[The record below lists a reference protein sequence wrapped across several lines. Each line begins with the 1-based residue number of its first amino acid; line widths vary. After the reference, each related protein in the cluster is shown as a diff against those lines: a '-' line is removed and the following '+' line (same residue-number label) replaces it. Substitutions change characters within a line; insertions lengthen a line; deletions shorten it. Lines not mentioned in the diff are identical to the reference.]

1 MDSPLKPLPTTL
13 VGRGGTRVA
22 TEYTQRDFL
31 LHRPQIEPNLE
42 TVAPQIRGKRVLIT
56 GAGGSIGSELCRRM
70 VEYGPEQLVLLGRGE
85 NSIFEIDIEL
95 RDKGYAACLAP
106 VIADVRD
113 KGRLERVYKE
123 YRPQLVFHT
132 AAHKHVHLMER
143 HPDEAVRSNI
153 FGTLNVARM
162 ALEHGAEAF
171 VLISSDKA
179 INPTSVYGATK
190 KASEYIVQSL
200 VGQGE
205 TRFVVVRFG
214 NVIRSRGSIIP
225 LFERQIRQGGP
236 VTITHPQ
243 MTRFFM
249 SIPEAAYL
257 VLQSGAVAESG
268 QVCVLDMGEP
278 VKIVDLAHNLIEMAG
293 LQLDIDIE
301 IKFIG
306 PRPGEKLV
314 EEVVHAAECLRPTQW
329 EKILLDEPDQI
340 DFDCFYQR
348 LKELEICA
356 AAGEN
361 ERLVALL
368 RKLVPAYAPKGEWSY
383 AEPLLTGLDG
393 GG

>member
-1 MDSPLKPLPTTL
+1 M
-13 VGRGGTRVA
+13 
-22 TEYTQRDFL
+22 QRDFI
-31 LHRPQIEPNLE
+31 LHRPQIKPDLE
-42 TVAPQIRGKRVLIT
+42 TVAPQIKGKRVLVT
-56 GAGGSIGSELCRRM
+56 GAGGSIGSELCRQI
-70 VEYGPEQLVLLGRGE
+70 VEYDPEQLVLLGRGE
-85 NSIFEIDIEL
+85 NSIFEIDVEL
-95 RDKGYAACLAP
+95 REKGHAACLVP

-113 KGRLERVYKE
+113 RAKLERVYKE
-123 YRPQLVFHT
+123 YCPQLVFHT

-143 HPDEAVRSNI
+143 HPDEAVCNNI
-153 FGTLNVARM
+153 FGTLNVAQM
-162 ALEHGAEAF
+162 AHEHGAEAF

-200 VGQGE
+200 FNKGE

-236 VTITHPQ
+236 LTITHPQ
-243 MTRFFM
+243 MKRFFM

-257 VLQSGAVAESG
+257 VLQSGAVAKSG

-293 LQLDIDIE
+293 LRPDVDIE
-301 IKFIG
+301 IQFIG
-306 PRPGEKLV
+306 SRPGEKLV
-314 EEVVHAAECLRPTQW
+314 EQVVHSTERLRPTPW
-329 EKILLDEPDQI
+329 DKILLDEPDRI

-348 LKELEICA
+348 LEGLEVCA
-356 AAGEN
+356 ATGKS
-361 ERLVALL
+361 ERLVTLL
-368 RKLVPAYAPKGEWSY
+368 KELVPSYVPTSKWS
-383 AEPLLTGLDG
+383 ATEPLLMDADG